1 MRSHNSRSSLSQM
14 SKVVLLKVSTW
25 QQSSQ
30 ISFLM
35 FLSDLWDPLSPSDEH
50 LRKALTLLE
59 GDPTESI
66 AQVIFYDQS
75 SSQVSICQISM
86 VSVSGS
92 VSWMDALNTWRLNLD
107 QCTSIMPILHSG
119 LAFPSRQLSGTW
131 MLWIKL
137 RILSLKTTK
146 LFLLS
151 SLGCWFAHCISSC
164 YELQVSW
171 LRV

>member
-1 MRSHNSRSSLSQM
+1 M

-66 AQVIFYDQS
+66 AQVIFNDQS

-92 VSWMDALNTWRLNLD
+92 VS
-107 QCTSIMPILHSG
+107 
-119 LAFPSRQLSGTW
+119 
-131 MLWIKL
+131 
-137 RILSLKTTK
+137 
-146 LFLLS
+146 
-151 SLGCWFAHCISSC
+151 
-164 YELQVSW
+164 
-171 LRV
+171 